1 MVYFSF
7 LSTSGCLT
15 TDNKQCI
22 FPWTYSVDGSNHQG
36 CANPDNDP
44 GGLWCPT
51 LVDDTGTYQSDGSGN
66 WGYCSDNCFTES
78 GKNYRFITK
87 NPCLWG
93 IFSLGSTEIKFIT
106 LMIFFIVL
114 FAVTTTAATTT
125 TGMQDKTCNVNLI
138 L

>member
-22 FPWTYSVDGSNHQG
+22 FPWTYSDGGSTVHQG
-36 CANPDNDP
+36 CANPDGDP

-51 LVDDTGTYQSDGSGN
+51 EVDDTGTYIAGSGN
-66 WGYCSDNCFTES
+66 WGYCSDDCFTES
-78 GKNYRFITK
+78 GKNYRFINK

-93 IFSLGSTEIKFIT
+93 IFSL
-106 LMIFFIVL
+106 LIFGQQISNSL
-114 FAVTTTAATTT
+114 
-125 TGMQDKTCNVNLI
+125 L
-138 L
+138 

>member
-36 CANPDNDP
+36 CANPDNDAS
-44 GGLWCPT
+44 GLWCPT

>member
-15 TDNKQCI
+15 SNEDDSPQKQKHCI
-22 FPWTYSVDGSNHQG
+22 FPWTYSGDGSNHQG
-36 CANPDNDP
+36 CANPDNDS

-51 LVDDTGTYQSDGSGN
+51 ALKWMDGWNGTYISGSGN
-66 WGYCSDNCFTES
+66 WGYCSDDCYTEP

-93 IFSLGSTEIKFIT
+93 IFYLRLTEIKFIT
-106 LMIFFIVL
+106 LMNFPY
-114 FAVTTTAATTT
+114 
-125 TGMQDKTCNVNLI
+125 DN
-138 L
+138 

>member
-51 LVDDTGTYQSDGSGN
+51 LVDDTGTYIADGSGN
-66 WGYCSDNCFTES
+66 WGYCSDNCYTES

-93 IFSLGSTEIKFIT
+93 IFSLGWTEIKFIT
-106 LMIFFIVL
+106 LMNFLSFCSNNNCSWRWRWIL
-114 FAVTTTAATTT
+114 WWYA
-125 TGMQDKTCNVNLI
+125 NLDR
-138 L
+138 

>member
-15 TDNKQCI
+15 SDNKQCI

-36 CANPDNDP
+36 CANPDNDAS
-44 GGLWCPT
+44 GLWCPT

-93 IFSLGSTEIKFIT
+93 IFSPGLDRDQIHYSDD
-106 LMIFFIVL
+106 FFYCFVCSNNNCSNN
-114 FAVTTTAATTT
+114 FNNNNN
-125 TGMQDKTCNVNLI
+125 C
-138 L
+138 

>member
-106 LMIFFIVL
+106 LMIFLL
-114 FAVTTTAATTT
+114 FCL
-125 TGMQDKTCNVNLI
+125 Q
-138 L
+138 